1 MLWNTRRSWIC
12 FTFWTQIY
20 KLISF
25 NFLKTIIKTIAHDM
39 FMNHVCS
46 FLNII
51 LPVDDFE
58 FNVEQFLPVS
68 FESKIL
74 DNEIYP
80 TLEDAWFLL
89 MSQFLFQFLDSMF
102 SQLFELLKEVQEC
115 DTKVIHCTW
124 YMYTCDVF
132 STWNQDVLLCVC
144 VFTILPLGRSFLC
157 LMVPWVSG
165 LGLEA
170 WIDKYM
176 YMYEVYSKFA
186 ESY

>member
-1 MLWNTRRSWIC
+1 
-12 FTFWTQIY
+12 
-20 KLISF
+20 
-25 NFLKTIIKTIAHDM
+25 M

-68 FESKIL
+68 LESKIL

-115 DTKVIHCTW
+115 DTKVIPCTW
-124 YMYTCDVF
+124 YMYMCDVF
-132 STWNQDVLLCVC
+132 ST
-144 VFTILPLGRSFLC
+144 
-157 LMVPWVSG
+157 
-165 LGLEA
+165 
-170 WIDKYM
+170 
-176 YMYEVYSKFA
+176 
-186 ESY
+186 